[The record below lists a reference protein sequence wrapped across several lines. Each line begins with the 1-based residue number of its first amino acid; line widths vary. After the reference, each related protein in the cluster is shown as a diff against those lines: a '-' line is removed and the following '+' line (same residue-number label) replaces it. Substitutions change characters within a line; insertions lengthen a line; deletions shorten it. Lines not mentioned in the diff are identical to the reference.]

1 MKRFGFILAFFLVFT
16 FVANAQV
23 HLGVKGGLNLTTV
36 SFKGKL
42 SDNLSSKNQTG
53 FFLGPTVK
61 CSLPLVGLGMDVSAL
76 YNQTQAEIEETQV
89 IEEIVSVPVNLRY
102 KPLPVIPVFVFVGP
116 QLDFNLGKNGYDI
129 KDSVLGIDNYNVK
142 DTRFSVN
149 LGAGLTTT
157 HLQLS
162 INYNMVCGKT
172 GELNINQAADAAYNT
187 IVGRQ
192 KTNTWQLSA
201 AFFL

>member
-1 MKRFGFILAFFLVFT
+1 MKRFCSFLAFFLAFT
-16 FVANAQV
+16 LVVNAQV
-23 HLGVKGGLNLTTV
+23 HIGVKGGMNLTTI
-36 SFKGKL
+36 SFNGNL
-42 SDNLSSKNQTG
+42 SDNLCSKNQSG

-61 CSLPLVGLGMDVSAL
+61 CSVPLVGLGVDVSAL
-76 YNQTQAEIEETQV
+76 YNQTQLKIDETQ
-89 IEEIVSVPVNLRY
+89 IIDETVSVPLNLRY
-102 KPLPVIPVFVFVGP
+102 KPLPVIPVFFFAGP
-116 QLDFNLGKNGYDI
+116 QLDFNLGKNSYEMNEGFFD
-129 KDSVLGIDNYNVK
+129 IDNYNVK

-149 LGAGLTTT
+149 LGAGFTTT

-162 INYNMVCGKT
+162 INYNMVCGRT
-172 GELNINQAADAAYNT
+172 GELSISQAADAAYNT